1 MEPESRYNRW
11 LVGCNLLLRIDIKA
25 HSLPQRGNSQIA
37 QRTHIV
43 ENMKLKIKIAGTRVH
58 DVGYRVFLLK
68 NAMNLALPGLST
80 YNWDE
85 DGRQEVIALVEGDEA
100 RVASFLKTIEKNK
113 PEMAVVSSVTFEDYD
128 GDVGRASEVA
138 MFCSFV
144 QLDKAIPLLLD
155 MRDDL
160 KAVRSTTDLTLDEIK
175 AVRKTT
181 DLTLDEIRAVRKTTD
196 LTLDEIKAVRKT
208 TDSTLDE
215 IKGMREDI
223 QPGYAMQFRQMQSDV
238 RAIKDRLG
246 MS

>member
-1 MEPESRYNRW
+1 M
-11 LVGCNLLLRIDIKA
+11 
-25 HSLPQRGNSQIA
+25 PQRGNCQIA
-37 QRTHIV
+37 ERTHIV

-113 PEMAVVSSVTFEDYD
+113 PEMAIVSSVTFEDYD

-138 MFCSFV
+138 MFCTFV

-181 DLTLDEIRAVRKTTD
+181 DLTLDEI
-196 LTLDEIKAVRKT
+196 KAMRKT

-246 MS
+246 MP

>member
-1 MEPESRYNRW
+1 MTLKPT
-11 LVGCNLLLRIDIKA
+11 
-25 HSLPQRGNSQIA
+25 SLPQRGNCQIA
-37 QRTHIV
+37 ERTHII
-43 ENMKLKIKIAGTRVH
+43 ESMKLKIKIAGARVH

-68 NAMNLALPGLST
+68 NAINLALPGLST

-85 DGRQEVIALVEGDEA
+85 DGGQEVIALVEGDEA

-113 PEMAVVSSVTFEDYD
+113 PEMAIVSSVTFEDYD

-138 MFCSFV
+138 MFCTFV

-160 KAVRSTTDLTLDEIK
+160 KAVRSTADLTLGEIR

-208 TDSTLDE
+208 KDSTLNE
-215 IKGMREDI
+215 IKGMRGH
-223 QPGYAMQFRQMQSDV
+223 PAGYAMQFRQVQSDV

>member
-1 MEPESRYNRW
+1 
-11 LVGCNLLLRIDIKA
+11 
-25 HSLPQRGNSQIA
+25 
-37 QRTHIV
+37 
-43 ENMKLKIKIAGTRVH
+43 MKLKVKISGSRVH
-58 DVGYRVFLLK
+58 DVGYRVFLLRH
-68 NAMNLALPGLST
+68 AMNLALPGLST

-100 RVASFLKTIEKNK
+100 RVASFLKSVKSKK
-113 PEMAVVSSVTFEDYD
+113 PELAEVSSVTYEDYE
-128 GDVGRASEVA
+128 GEVGRTSEVT
-138 MFCSFV
+138 MLCSFV

-160 KAVRSTTDLTLDEIK
+160 KAVRKNTDMIPQIREDIKAVRKTTDATLNEIK

-181 DLTLDEIRAVRKTTD
+181 DA
-196 LTLDEIKAVRKT
+196 TLDEIKAVRKT

-223 QPGYAMQFRQMQSDV
+223 QPGYAMQFRQVQSDV

-246 MS
+246 MT